1 MSFLSGLFGGLSK
14 SDKSSQ
20 NDDLM
25 PWEEELVKK
34 GEYEPYHFEEENTD
48 EDDYYHDDLD

>member
-1 MSFLSGLFGGLSK
+1 
-14 SDKSSQ
+14 
-20 NDDLM
+20 M

-34 GEYEPYHFEEENTD
+34 GEYEPYHFEEEDTE